1 MNFSNFDP
9 GGFFLKTEKNTSN
22 NQKWSRNYHVKSHG
36 SKKVITIGKDFF
48 KKNENGSKTVQNG
61 TKNAKNGKKLR
72 KKN

>member
-1 MNFSNFDP
+1 MKFSNFDP
-9 GGFFLKTEKNTSN
+9 GGFFVKTKKNMSS
-22 NQKWSRNYHVKSHG
+22 NQKWSHNYHVKSHG

-48 KKNENGSKTVQNG
+48 KKNEKGAKTVQNG